1 MLVDSHC
8 HIDFPELVDDF
19 PGVMS
24 RAHDSGVGHLLCVS
38 VNLQDFPAMLQLAD
52 RSENI
57 SASVGV
63 HPNTP
68 LEVTEEP
75 SVDTLAAL
83 ADHPKIVAIGE
94 TGLDYYRTSCD
105 VDRQRERFARHIR
118 AARCVQKP
126 LIVHTRSAA
135 GETIELMKSEEAGGA
150 GGVMHCFGEDWDTAK
165 AALDEGFYIS
175 FSGIVTF
182 KSAQTVRDVAKKVP
196 LDRIL
201 VETDAPYLAPVPF
214 RGKTNE
220 PAYVKHTAECLAEI
234 QQMDLDSFAD
244 LTTENFFRLF
254 DSAKRAPL

>member
-1 MLVDSHC
+1 ML
-8 HIDFPELVDDF
+8 E
-19 PGVMS
+19 
-24 RAHDSGVGHLLCVS
+24 
-38 VNLQDFPAMLQLAD
+38 LAD

-126 LIVHTRSAA
+126 LIVHTRSAS
-135 GETIELMKSEEAGGA
+135 GETIELMKSEGARGA
-150 GGVMHCFGEDWDTAK
+150 GGVMHCFAEDWDTAK

-182 KSAQTVRDVAKKVP
+182 KNAQTLRDVAKKVP

-201 VETDAPYLAPVPF
+201 VETDAPYLAPVPV

-234 QQMDLDSFAD
+234 RQMDLDSFAD
-244 LTTENFFRLF
+244 LTTDNFFRLF
-254 DSAKRAPL
+254 DSAKRAQS

>member
-1 MLVDSHC
+1 
-8 HIDFPELVDDF
+8 
-19 PGVMS
+19 
-24 RAHDSGVGHLLCVS
+24 
-38 VNLQDFPAMLQLAD
+38 MLQLAD

-126 LIVHTRSAA
+126 LIVHTRSAS
-135 GETIELMKSEEAGGA
+135 GETIELMKSEEARGA
-150 GGVMHCFGEDWDTAK
+150 GGVMHCFAEDWDTAK

-182 KSAQTVRDVAKKVP
+182 KNAQTLRDVAKKVP

-234 QQMDLDSFAD
+234 RQMDLDSFAD

-254 DSAKRAPL
+254 DSAKRTP

>member
-1 MLVDSHC
+1 
-8 HIDFPELVDDF
+8 
-19 PGVMS
+19 
-24 RAHDSGVGHLLCVS
+24 
-38 VNLQDFPAMLQLAD
+38 MLQLAD

-126 LIVHTRSAA
+126 LIVHTRSAS
-135 GETIELMKSEEAGGA
+135 GETIELMKREEARGA
-150 GGVMHCFGEDWDTAK
+150 GGVMHCFAEDWDTAK

-182 KSAQTVRDVAKKVP
+182 KSAQALRDVARKVP

-234 QQMDLDSFAD
+234 RQMDLDSFAD
-244 LTTENFFRLF
+244 RTTENFFRLC
-254 DSAKRAPL
+254 DSAKRAPS

>member
-1 MLVDSHC
+1 
-8 HIDFPELVDDF
+8 
-19 PGVMS
+19 
-24 RAHDSGVGHLLCVS
+24 
-38 VNLQDFPAMLQLAD
+38 MLQLAD
-52 RSENI
+52 RSANI

-75 SVDTLAAL
+75 SVDTLVAL
-83 ADHPKIVAIGE
+83 ADNPKIVAIGE

-182 KSAQTVRDVAKKVP
+182 KSAQTLRDVAQKVP

-234 QQMDLDSFAD
+234 RQMDLDSFAD

>member
-19 PGVMS
+19 PGVLS

-52 RSENI
+52 RSEDI

-234 QQMDLDSFAD
+234 RQMDLDSFAD

-254 DSAKRAPL
+254 DSAKRAPS

>member
-1 MLVDSHC
+1 
-8 HIDFPELVDDF
+8 
-19 PGVMS
+19 
-24 RAHDSGVGHLLCVS
+24 
-38 VNLQDFPAMLQLAD
+38 MLQLAD

-126 LIVHTRSAA
+126 LIVHTRSAS
-135 GETIELMKSEEAGGA
+135 GETIELMKSEEARGA
-150 GGVMHCFGEDWDTAK
+150 GGVMHCFAEDWDTAK

-182 KSAQTVRDVAKKVP
+182 KSAQTLRDVAQKVP

-201 VETDAPYLAPVPF
+201 VETDAPYLAPVPL

-234 QQMDLDSFAD
+234 RQMDLDSFAD

-254 DSAKRAPL
+254 DSAKRAPS

>member
-126 LIVHTRSAA
+126 LIVHTRSAS
-135 GETIELMKSEEAGGA
+135 GETIELMKSEEARGA
-150 GGVMHCFGEDWDTAK
+150 GGVMHCFAEDWDTAK

-182 KSAQTVRDVAKKVP
+182 KNAQTLRDVAQKVP

-201 VETDAPYLAPVPF
+201 VETDAPCLAPVPL

-220 PAYVKHTAECLAEI
+220 HAYVKHTAECLAEI
-234 QQMDLDSFAD
+234 RQMDLDSFAD

-254 DSAKRAPL
+254 DSAKRAPS

>member
-19 PGVMS
+19 PGVLS
-24 RAHDSGVGHLLCVS
+24 RAQDSGVGHLLCVS

-52 RSENI
+52 RSANI

-75 SVDTLAAL
+75 SVDTLVAL
-83 ADHPKIVAIGE
+83 ADNPKIVAIGE

-182 KSAQTVRDVAKKVP
+182 KNAQTLRDVAKKVP

-234 QQMDLDSFAD
+234 RQMDLDSFAD

-254 DSAKRAPL
+254 DSAKRAPS

>member
-8 HIDFPELVDDF
+8 HIDFPDLVDDF
-19 PGVMS
+19 PGVLS

-52 RSENI
+52 RSANI

-75 SVDTLAAL
+75 SVDTLVAL
-83 ADHPKIVAIGE
+83 ADNPKIVAIGE

-234 QQMDLDSFAD
+234 RQMDLDSFAD

>member
-19 PGVMS
+19 PGVLS
-24 RAHDSGVGHLLCVS
+24 RARDSGVGHLLCVS

-94 TGLDYYRTSCD
+94 TGLDYYRTSFD

-126 LIVHTRSAA
+126 LIVHTRGAS

-175 FSGIVTF
+175 FSGILTF
-182 KSAQTVRDVAKKVP
+182 KSAQTLRDVAKKVP

-234 QQMDLDSFAD
+234 RQMDLDSFAE

-254 DSAKRAPL
+254 ESAKRAPS

>member
-19 PGVMS
+19 PGVLS
-24 RAHDSGVGHLLCVS
+24 RAQDSGVGHLLCVS

-63 HPNTP
+63 HPNTS

-126 LIVHTRSAA
+126 LIIHTRSAA
-135 GETIELMKSEEAGGA
+135 GETIELMRSEEAGGA

-182 KSAQTVRDVAKKVP
+182 KSAQTLRDVAQKVP

-234 QQMDLDSFAD
+234 RQMDLDSFAD

>member
-19 PGVMS
+19 PGVLS
-24 RAHDSGVGHLLCVS
+24 RARDSGVGHLLCVS
-38 VNLQDFPAMLQLAD
+38 VNLQDFPSMLELAD
-52 RSENI
+52 QSENI

-83 ADHPKIVAIGE
+83 AENPKIVAIGE

-105 VDRQRERFARHIR
+105 ADRQRERFARHIR
-118 AARCVQKP
+118 TARCVEKP
-126 LIVHTRSAA
+126 LIVHTRSASE
-135 GETIELMKSEEAGGA
+135 ETIELMKSEGAGRA
-150 GGVMHCFGEDWDTAK
+150 GGVMHCFAEDWDTAK

-182 KSAQTVRDVAKKVP
+182 KSAQTLRDVAKKVP

-234 QQMDLDSFAD
+234 RQMDLDSFSD

-254 DSAKRAPL
+254 DSAKRPPS

>member
-8 HIDFPELVDDF
+8 HIDFPDLVDDF
-19 PGVMS
+19 PGVLS

-52 RSENI
+52 RSANI

-75 SVDTLAAL
+75 SVDTLVAL
-83 ADHPKIVAIGE
+83 ADNPKIVAIGE

-234 QQMDLDSFAD
+234 RQMDLNSFAD
-244 LTTENFFRLF
+244 LTTENFFSLF
-254 DSAKRAPL
+254 DSAKRAQA

>member
-1 MLVDSHC
+1 
-8 HIDFPELVDDF
+8 
-19 PGVMS
+19 
-24 RAHDSGVGHLLCVS
+24 
-38 VNLQDFPAMLQLAD
+38 MLQLAD

-182 KSAQTVRDVAKKVP
+182 KNAQTLRDVAKKVP

-234 QQMDLDSFAD
+234 RQMDLNSFAD

-254 DSAKRAPL
+254 DSAKRAQA

>member
-1 MLVDSHC
+1 MYK
-8 HIDFPELVDDF
+8 
-19 PGVMS
+19 
-24 RAHDSGVGHLLCVS
+24 R
-38 VNLQDFPAMLQLAD
+38 Q
-52 RSENI
+52 
-57 SASVGV
+57 
-63 HPNTP
+63 HPNTS
-68 LEVTEEP
+68 LEVTDEP

-83 ADHPKIVAIGE
+83 AEHPKIVAIGE

-126 LIVHTRSAA
+126 LIVHTRSAS

-182 KSAQTVRDVAKKVP
+182 KNAQTLRDVAKKVP

-234 QQMDLDSFAD
+234 RQMDLDSFAD

-254 DSAKRAPL
+254 DSAKRAPS

>member
-19 PGVMS
+19 PGVLS

-52 RSENI
+52 RSEDI

-182 KSAQTVRDVAKKVP
+182 KNAQTLRDVAKKVP

-234 QQMDLDSFAD
+234 RQMDLDSFAD

-254 DSAKRAPL
+254 DSAKRAP

>member
-1 MLVDSHC
+1 
-8 HIDFPELVDDF
+8 
-19 PGVMS
+19 
-24 RAHDSGVGHLLCVS
+24 
-38 VNLQDFPAMLQLAD
+38 MLQLAD

-126 LIVHTRSAA
+126 LIVHTRSAS
-135 GETIELMKSEEAGGA
+135 GETIELMKSEEARGA
-150 GGVMHCFGEDWDTAK
+150 GGVMHCFAEDWDTAK

-182 KSAQTVRDVAKKVP
+182 KNAQTLRDVAKKVP

-234 QQMDLDSFAD
+234 RQMDLDSFAD

-254 DSAKRAPL
+254 DSAKRAPS

>member
-19 PGVMS
+19 PGVLS

-63 HPNTP
+63 HPNTSM
-68 LEVTEEP
+68 EVTEEP

-83 ADHPKIVAIGE
+83 ADNPKIVAIGE

-118 AARCVQKP
+118 AARRVQKP
-126 LIVHTRSAA
+126 LIVHTRNAA
-135 GETIELMKSEEAGGA
+135 GETIELMRSEEAGGA

-234 QQMDLDSFAD
+234 RQMDLDSFAD

>member
-19 PGVMS
+19 PGVLS
-24 RAHDSGVGHLLCVS
+24 RAQDSGVGHLLCVS
-38 VNLQDFPAMLQLAD
+38 VNLQDFPSMLELAD
-52 RSENI
+52 RSESI

-83 ADHPKIVAIGE
+83 AENPKIVAIGE

-135 GETIELMKSEEAGGA
+135 GETIELMRSEEAGGA

-165 AALDEGFYIS
+165 AALDQGFYIS

-182 KSAQTVRDVAKKVP
+182 KSAQTLRDVAQKVP

-234 QQMDLDSFAD
+234 RQMDLDSFAD

>member
-8 HIDFPELVDDF
+8 HIDFPDLVDDF
-19 PGVMS
+19 PGVLA

-52 RSENI
+52 RSANI

-75 SVDTLAAL
+75 SVDTLVAL
-83 ADHPKIVAIGE
+83 ADNPKIVAIGE

-135 GETIELMKSEEAGGA
+135 GETIELMRSEEAGGA

-234 QQMDLDSFAD
+234 RQMDLDSFAD

>member
-1 MLVDSHC
+1 
-8 HIDFPELVDDF
+8 
-19 PGVMS
+19 
-24 RAHDSGVGHLLCVS
+24 
-38 VNLQDFPAMLQLAD
+38 MLQLAD

-126 LIVHTRSAA
+126 LIVHTRSAS
-135 GETIELMKSEEAGGA
+135 GETIELMKSEEARGA
-150 GGVMHCFGEDWDTAK
+150 GGVMHCFAEDWDTAK

-182 KSAQTVRDVAKKVP
+182 KNAQTLRDVAKKVP

-220 PAYVKHTAECLAEI
+220 PAYVKHTAEFLAEI
-234 QQMDLDSFAD
+234 RQMDLDSFAD
-244 LTTENFFRLF
+244 LTTDNFFRLF
-254 DSAKRAPL
+254 DSAKRAQS

>member
-8 HIDFPELVDDF
+8 HIDFPDLVDDF
-19 PGVMS
+19 PGVLS

-52 RSENI
+52 RSANI

-182 KSAQTVRDVAKKVP
+182 KNAQTLRDVAKKVP

-234 QQMDLDSFAD
+234 RQMDLDSFAD

-254 DSAKRAPL
+254 DSAKRAPS

>member
-1 MLVDSHC
+1 
-8 HIDFPELVDDF
+8 
-19 PGVMS
+19 
-24 RAHDSGVGHLLCVS
+24 
-38 VNLQDFPAMLQLAD
+38 MLQLAD

-126 LIVHTRSAA
+126 LIVHTRSAS
-135 GETIELMKSEEAGGA
+135 GETIELMKSEEARGA
-150 GGVMHCFGEDWDTAK
+150 GGVMHCFAEDWDTAK

-182 KSAQTVRDVAKKVP
+182 KNAQTLRDVAKKVP

-234 QQMDLDSFAD
+234 RQMDLDSFAD

>member
-1 MLVDSHC
+1 MFVDSHC

-126 LIVHTRSAA
+126 LIVHTRSAS
-135 GETIELMKSEEAGGA
+135 GETIELMKSEGARGA
-150 GGVMHCFGEDWDTAK
+150 GGVMHCFAEDWDTAK

-182 KSAQTVRDVAKKVP
+182 KNAQTLRDVAKKVP

-234 QQMDLDSFAD
+234 RQMDLDSFAD
-244 LTTENFFRLF
+244 LTTDNFFRLF
-254 DSAKRAPL
+254 DSAKRAQS

>member
-8 HIDFPELVDDF
+8 HIDFPDLVDDF
-19 PGVMS
+19 PGVLS

-52 RSENI
+52 RSANI

-75 SVDTLAAL
+75 SVDTLVAL
-83 ADHPKIVAIGE
+83 ADNPKIVAIGE

-234 QQMDLDSFAD
+234 RQMDLNSFAD

-254 DSAKRAPL
+254 DSAKRAQA

>member
-182 KSAQTVRDVAKKVP
+182 KNAQTLRDVAKKVP

-234 QQMDLDSFAD
+234 RQMDLDSFAD
-244 LTTENFFRLF
+244 LTTDNFFRLF
-254 DSAKRAPL
+254 DSAKRAQS